1 MNKSLSMKVL
11 MNNAW
16 KIARNGVKRFGGK
29 ATDYIAEA
37 MKIAWKLYKELR
49 SKKGGRIAAIA
60 PWFIRKTFGHESM
73 VQQIAG
79 STYSV
84 KKETAKAY
92 LIEAV
97 AHEGGINIVNEFWA
111 PKSVC
116 I

>member
-1 MNKSLSMKVL
+1 MNSLSMKVL

-16 KIARNGVKRFGGK
+16 KIARNGQKRFGGK
-29 ATDYIAEA
+29 VTDYLAEA
-37 MKIAWKLYKELR
+37 MKIAWKLYKELKA
-49 SKKGGRIAAIA
+49 KKGGRIAAIA
-60 PWFIRKTFGHESM
+60 PWFLRKTFKHPSA
-73 VQQIAG
+73 VTQIAV
-79 STYSV
+79 SVYNV

-97 AHEGGINIVNEFWA
+97 AHEGGIDIVNKFWA

>member
-1 MNKSLSMKVL
+1 MNSLSMKVL

-16 KIARNGVKRFGGK
+16 KIARNGVKRFGGR

-37 MKIAWKLYKELR
+37 MKIAWKLYKELKA
-49 SKKGGRIAAIA
+49 KKGGKIAAIA
-60 PWFIRKTFGHESM
+60 PWFVRKTFGHESM

-79 STYSV
+79 SIYNV

-97 AHEGGINIVNEFWA
+97 AHEGGIDIVNKFWA